1 MKTTHVD
8 VTQTDEYKAVMLEIN
23 EINQKRSNIR
33 KTIQD
38 KVSGIDDKISELTQE
53 KSEIEVSR
61 SIEKSNKHL
70 DDVISEL
77 RNEEDRLLDEKER
90 YSHDLY
96 ILKEFTTTL
105 QREQLGVLLLPKS
118 IKFQSKTNTSM
129 KMNSSIIRKKF

>member
-38 KVSGIDDKISELTQE
+38 NVSGIDDKISELTQE

-77 RNEEDRLLDEKER
+77 RNEEDRLLDEKEK

-96 ILKEFTTTL
+96 ILKNL
-105 QREQLGVLLLPKS
+105 QQQKSKCLLKIS
-118 IKFQSKTNTSM
+118 I
-129 KMNSSIIRKKF
+129 MNLRLLNLSYSIP

>member
-1 MKTTHVD
+1 
-8 VTQTDEYKAVMLEIN
+8 TDEYKAVMLEIN

-53 KSEIEVSR
+53 KSEIEVSI

-77 RNEEDRLLDEKER
+77 RNEEDRLLDEKEK

-96 ILKEFTTTL
+96 ILKEFTTT
-105 QREQLGVLLLPKS
+105 
-118 IKFQSKTNTSM
+118 
-129 KMNSSIIRKKF
+129 

>member
-38 KVSGIDDKISELTQE
+38 NVSGIDDKISELTQE

-61 SIEKSNKHL
+61 SIENQ
-70 DDVISEL
+70 I
-77 RNEEDRLLDEKER
+77 N
-90 YSHDLY
+90 
-96 ILKEFTTTL
+96 I
-105 QREQLGVLLLPKS
+105 
-118 IKFQSKTNTSM
+118 
-129 KMNSSIIRKKF
+129 

>member
-1 MKTTHVD
+1 
-8 VTQTDEYKAVMLEIN
+8 MLEIN

-53 KSEIEVSR
+53 KSEIEVSI

-77 RNEEDRLLDEKER
+77 RNEEDRLLDEK
-90 YSHDLY
+90 
-96 ILKEFTTTL
+96 
-105 QREQLGVLLLPKS
+105 KS
-118 IKFQSKTNTSM
+118 IHMTFISKRIYNNKSQ
-129 KMNSSIIRKKF
+129 NAY